1 MINYDLPNYV
11 VRLALIPTAAVAAD
25 ANGSPFDLQ
34 PYIGKVLLAAD
45 VGNATAGT
53 TPTLDLVVKESTDNS
68 NWTNANVAFTQITN
82 GGAQVLAY
90 DVRAHGRYMRIDKD
104 IGGTNSPSFPV
115 SVVGF
120 AMPEYN
126 PS

>member
-1 MINYDLPNYV
+1 MEYDLPNYLTT
-11 VRLALIPTAAVAAD
+11 LAFIPAADVAAD
-25 ANGSPFDLQ
+25 GNGSPFDLSGYQ
-34 PYIGKVLLAAD
+34 GDLLVRAD

-53 TPTLDLVVKESTDNS
+53 NPTLDLVFKESVDNS

-90 DVRAHGRYMRIDKD
+90 DTRAHGRYARVDKD
-104 IGGTNSPSFPV
+104 IGGTNTPSYPT

-120 AMPEYN
+120 GQKIYN
-126 PS
+126 PT